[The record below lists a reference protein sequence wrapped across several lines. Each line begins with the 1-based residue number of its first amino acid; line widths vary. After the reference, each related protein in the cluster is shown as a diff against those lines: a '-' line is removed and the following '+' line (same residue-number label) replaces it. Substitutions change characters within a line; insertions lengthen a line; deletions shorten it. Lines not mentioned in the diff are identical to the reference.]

1 MNESLVD
8 HPSHTLQE
16 NQQIFV
22 LMCISGTLQPPPRS
36 HHLPPLPLILLP
48 KRLTP
53 GPKSTLIGIGSDRE
67 RAEGPEQLFVI
78 SLERAEESAEIWDE
92 GLFDGFFRAD
102 DVVEVQEDVDGLGA
116 AVHLLEFW

>member
-1 MNESLVD
+1 M
-8 HPSHTLQE
+8 
-16 NQQIFV
+16 
-22 LMCISGTLQPPPRS
+22 
-36 HHLPPLPLILLP
+36 
-48 KRLTP
+48 
-53 GPKSTLIGIGSDRE
+53 
-67 RAEGPEQLFVI
+67 I